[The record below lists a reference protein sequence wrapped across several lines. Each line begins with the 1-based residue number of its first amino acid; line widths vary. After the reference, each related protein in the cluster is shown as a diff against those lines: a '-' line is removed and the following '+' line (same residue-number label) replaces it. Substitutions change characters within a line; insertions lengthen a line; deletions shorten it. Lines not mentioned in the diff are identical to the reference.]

1 MNKRIKSVFLLS
13 IITMTL
19 MLAAQAYWLYNQYL
33 YTSNAMADEL
43 KSICSK
49 CIVAEE
55 EIRNRE
61 LNQYRGKHHIND
73 TLCVTTTL
81 SFDMRPENKDKPNN
95 SSTFTYLLPKKGKV
109 VFKNDTV
116 FSYDAATVIYNRHKA
131 TEFKPFQTKA
141 IDSLLAAEGCQPIKE
156 FKQLKMRA
164 KSLEPQYT
172 VQNGWNTNLKVTYW
186 SNPLFSEGIAFSIPI
201 PVANVIKSMVWQL
214 TASILLLIVLAI
226 CLVYQVKTIMIQKRI
241 DGIRREFM
249 KNMIFEMKQPEE
261 NYTEKDC
268 IRIGDTDFRYGL
280 NELQYREERVIL
292 TSRQAE
298 ILKLLSDSPNRI
310 VPREDI
316 LLAAWGDDSYSN
328 SLALNVQITHLR
340 RALKSDEKLSI
351 DVIYKKGYILNIRN
365 Q

>member
-1 MNKRIKSVFLLS
+1 MDKRIKLVFLLS

-19 MLAAQAYWLYNQYL
+19 TLAGQAYWLYNQYL

-43 KSICSK
+43 KNICAK
-49 CIVAEE
+49 GLATEE
-55 EIRNRE
+55 EMRIKE
-61 LNQYRGKHHIND
+61 VYEYLGEQKIKD
-73 TLCVTTTL
+73 TLNVTTTI
-81 SFDMRPENKDKPNN
+81 SYDYSSKRKPT
-95 SSTFTYLLPKKGKV
+95 STSTFTYLLPEKGKV
-109 VFKNDTV
+109 VFNCNGLT
-116 FSYDAATVIYNRHKA
+116 SSAAGEIYNKYKA
-131 TEFKPFQTKA
+131 ASFKSFQTKV
-141 IDSLLAAEGCQPIKE
+141 IDSLLTAKGSQKIQD
-156 FKQLKMRA
+156 FKHVKMKA
-164 KSLEPQYT
+164 NNLEPRFST
-172 VQNGWNTNLKVTYW
+172 EIGWETKLKVAYW
-186 SNPLFSEGIAFSIPI
+186 SNPLFGEGIAFSIPI
-201 PVANVIKSMVWQL
+201 PVSNVIKSMMWQL
-214 TASILLLIVLAI
+214 IASTLLLIVLTI
-226 CLVYQVKTIMIQKRI
+226 CTLYQIKTIIIQKRI

-261 NYTEKDC
+261 TGADGEC
-268 IRIGDTDFRYGL
+268 LHIGDTEFRYGL